1 MVYLKRSKKWGGDT
15 MYEVTILNLENGK
28 KFTKTFDS
36 LYFLKQFERKCKKS
50 KNIKIIAISKY

>member
-1 MVYLKRSKKWGGDT
+1 MGGET